1 MSEDVLNINVTI
13 ADRSYKMRVTKAE
26 EESVRRSV
34 KEINERLKSLQS
46 QYRANDKQ
54 DYIAMAYLMDK
65 VDSMSNETKIVNEDK
80 ALGTKLTELDALLSD
95 FVAKD

>member
-13 ADRSYKMRVTKAE
+13 ADRSYKMRVTRAE

-34 KEINERLKSLQS
+34 KEINERLKGLQN

-95 FVAKD
+95 FVGKE